1 MNPNHIN
8 TSNKDFEQPVGILL
22 DNLQSIEVD
31 KRTMQQFHESK
42 SKISKKKKKKT
53 LKIESLQDLTV
64 LQNNDNI
71 VI

>member
-8 TSNKDFEQPVGILL
+8 TSNKDFEQLVGILL

-31 KRTMQQFHESK
+31 KGAMQQLRESK
-42 SKISKKKKKKT
+42 SKISKKKKT

>member
-8 TSNKDFEQPVGILL
+8 ISNKDFKQPVGILL

-31 KRTMQQFHESK
+31 KRAMQQFHESK

-53 LKIESLQDLTV
+53 LKIGSLQDLTV